1 MNARTLI
8 YHPRPFDDEG
18 LQGFMLRIS
27 EGNYLPNSRYLWEGN
42 QSSLET
48 LAAYLGLYD
57 ADPLKTLQQ
66 QLNNQGRLPAWNRS
80 SGRAC
85 PVCLLQH
92 SYWRQYWELSMASCC
107 PHHGLVLQEICHGC
121 GAPINW
127 QRGSLMHCSCGR
139 GYSRLIE
146 EKASAEEIRVN
157 QLLYDSLNRQTSFNK
172 DINQLN
178 LSQLHRLIVTLG
190 IYASGNG
197 GITDIRKKTISRLE
211 HVRPVMLAAA
221 SVLLDWPKGFFAM
234 LDRIQELHAAK
245 ESQKLTQRFGRFYN
259 YLYKNFKD
267 PEYGFVLNG
276 FEKYLERSWHHA
288 LAGRNKRLSSY
299 TRNRHIWVSVKTAA
313 NDLGCGVKALHRLI
327 DDGLIESSQ
336 VTTAKGR
343 KMVCISRRQLSKIS
357 ELLNDRIDLK
367 TASKLLNIPDDR
379 VRQLANHE
387 VMGKAVFAQN
397 SRDRRWQ
404 ISRSTI
410 NNILVMG
417 SGLPIIQEI
426 NPETDIK
433 LLDAFRFLLD
443 REYLFPRLILEM
455 VTGAFEPKGCLQG
468 EAGLA
473 AWVYDKK
480 ILQQW
485 ICALVKGERNG
496 ALSIPQ
502 LAKEL
507 RIKEQVAYIL
517 VALQII
523 ESTQDIDTRQ
533 QLVKLEAIDEFR
545 QKYIF
550 ARDLARLYG
559 TTSKA
564 VISRLARQ
572 NIEPANKTFEM
583 ACRQFVFERSGIP
596 REILAMHLT
605 ST

>member
-1 MNARTLI
+1 MTNANTLI

-48 LAAYLGLYD
+48 LAGYLGLND
-57 ADPLKTLQQ
+57 SDPLKTLQQ
-66 QLNNQGRLPAWNRS
+66 QLNNQGTLPVWNRKY
-80 SGRAC
+80 GRAC
-85 PVCLLQH
+85 PECLRQQ
-92 SYWRQYWELSMASCC
+92 SYWKQYWELSMASCC
-107 PHHGLVLQEICHGC
+107 PHHGLVLQETCHRC
-121 GAPINW
+121 GTPINW
-127 QRGSLMHCSCGR
+127 QRNSLLHCSCGR
-139 GYSRLIE
+139 SYSGLVE
-146 EKASAEEIRVN
+146 ENASAEEIRFN
-157 QLLYDSLNRQTSFNK
+157 RILYDSLTRKTSFK
-172 DINQLN
+172 RDINQLN

-190 IYASGNG
+190 VYASGSG
-197 GITDIRKKTISRLE
+197 GIAEIRKKTISRLE

-221 SVLLDWPKGFFAM
+221 SVLVDWPRGFFAM
-234 LDRIQELHAAK
+234 LDRIQEVHAATG
-245 ESQKLTQRFGRFYN
+245 SQKLTQRFGRFYN

-288 LAGRNKRLSSY
+288 LVGRNKRLSTY
-299 TRNRHIWVSVKTAA
+299 TRNRHIWVSVKTVA

-387 VMGKAVFAQN
+387 VMGKAVFAEN

-410 NNILVMG
+410 NNLLMLG
-417 SGLPIIQEI
+417 SELPIIQDINSEI
-426 NPETDIK
+426 DIK
-433 LLDAFRFLLD
+433 LLDAFRYLLD
-443 REYLFPRLILEM
+443 RDYLFPRLIIEM
-455 VTGAFEPKGCLQG
+455 VTAAFEPKGYLQG

-480 ILQQW
+480 LLQQW
-485 ICALVKGERNG
+485 ISDLLKGERNG
-496 ALSIPQ
+496 ALSISQ
-502 LAKEL
+502 LALEL
-507 RIKEQVAYIL
+507 NIKEEVAYIL
-517 VALQII
+517 VALEII
-523 ESTQDIDTRQ
+523 GSTRDVDTGQR
-533 QLVKLEAIDEFR
+533 LVELEAIDEFR

-550 ARDLARLYG
+550 ARDLAALYG

-564 VISRLARQ
+564 VIAMLARQ
-572 NIEPANKTFEM
+572 NIEPANKNFEI
-583 ACRQFVFERSGIP
+583 ACRQFLFERSRIP
-596 REILAMHLT
+596 REVLAIHLND
-605 ST
+605 